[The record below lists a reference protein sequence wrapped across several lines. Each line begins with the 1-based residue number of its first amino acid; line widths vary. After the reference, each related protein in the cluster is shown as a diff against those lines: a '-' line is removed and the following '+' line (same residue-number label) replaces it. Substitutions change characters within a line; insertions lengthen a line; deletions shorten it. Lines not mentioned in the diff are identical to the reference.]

1 VHDGAITLEDGVMA
15 AIYYDD
21 ECQFCRAM
29 LRRFGHTL
37 ARRRFT
43 FVPLQSPGAA
53 RLLGVSDEH
62 LLDEMRV
69 RLDNGAVFGGASA
82 LVAIA
87 RRIWWAWP
95 LWALSRVPGAILLVG
110 AAYRW
115 VARNRHCLNG
125 ACAVPRRAGS
135 SDPASPR

>member
-1 VHDGAITLEDGVMA
+1 MA

-21 ECQFCRAM
+21 ECPFCRGM
-29 LRRFGHTL
+29 LQRFGRTL

-43 FVPLQSPGAA
+43 FVPLQAPGAA

-69 RLDNGAVFGGASA
+69 RLDDGAVFGGATA
-82 LVAIA
+82 LLAIA

-95 LWALSRVPGAILLVG
+95 LWALSVLPGAMPVLNAG
-110 AAYRW
+110 YRW
-115 VARNRHCLNG
+115 IARNRHCLNS
-125 ACAVPRRAGS
+125 ACEVRR
-135 SDPASPR
+135 

>member
-1 VHDGAITLEDGVMA
+1 MA

-21 ECQFCRAM
+21 ECQVCRAM
-29 LRRFGHTL
+29 LRRFGRPL

-53 RLLGVSDEH
+53 RVLGLSDEH

-69 RLDNGAVFGGASA
+69 RFDDGAVCGGASA
-82 LVAIA
+82 VAAIA

-95 LWALSRVPGAILLVG
+95 LWALSHVPGVMPLLDV
-110 AAYRW
+110 AYRW
-115 VARNRHCLNG
+115 IARNRHCLNG
-125 ACAVPRRAGS
+125 ACELPRGTR
-135 SDPASPR
+135 

>member
-1 VHDGAITLEDGVMA
+1 MA

-21 ECQFCRAM
+21 ECEFCRGM
-29 LRRFGHTL
+29 LRRFGRTL

-43 FVPLQSPGAA
+43 FVPLQAPGAA
-53 RLLGVSDEH
+53 RMLGVSDEH

-69 RLDNGAVFGGASA
+69 RLDDGVVCGGASA

-95 LWALSRVPGAILLVG
+95 LWALSGVPGVMPLLDV
-110 AAYRW
+110 AYRRI
-115 VARNRHCLNG
+115 ARHRHCLHG
-125 ACAVPRRAGS
+125 ACAVPRRAGA
-135 SDPASPR
+135 SDSASAR

>member
-1 VHDGAITLEDGVMA
+1 MA

-21 ECQFCRAM
+21 DCEVCRDL
-29 LRRFGHTL
+29 LRRFGRTL

-53 RLLGVSDEH
+53 RVLGIADRH

-69 RLDNGAVFGGASA
+69 LLDNGAVFGGASA
-82 LVAIA
+82 ALAIA

-95 LWALSRVPGAILLVG
+95 LWALSRVPGAMPLMNAG
-110 AAYRW
+110 YRW
-115 VARNRHCLNG
+115 IARRRHCLTG
-125 ACAVPRRAGS
+125 ACEVHR
-135 SDPASPR
+135 

>member
-1 VHDGAITLEDGVMA
+1 MA

-21 ECQFCRAM
+21 ECRFCRDM
-29 LRRFGHTL
+29 LRRFGRTL
-37 ARRRFT
+37 ARRLFT

-53 RLLGVSDEH
+53 RVLGVSEEH

-69 RLDNGAVFGGASA
+69 RFDDGAVVGGASA

-95 LWALSRVPGAILLVG
+95 LWALGCLPGAMPVLE

-115 VARNRHCLNG
+115 IARNRHCMNG
-125 ACAVPRRAGS
+125 VCEVRR
-135 SDPASPR
+135 

>member
-1 VHDGAITLEDGVMA
+1 MA

-21 ECQFCRAM
+21 NCQFCRDM
-29 LRRFGHTL
+29 LRRFGRTL
-37 ARRRFT
+37 ARRRFI

-53 RLLGVSDEH
+53 GVLGVSDQH

-69 RLDNGAVFGGASA
+69 RFDDGTVCGGAA
-82 LVAIA
+82 AVAAIA

-95 LWALSRVPGAILLVG
+95 LWAVSRVPGVMPLLG

-115 VARNRHCLNG
+115 IGRNRYCVNG
-125 ACAVPRRAGS
+125 ACEVHR
-135 SDPASPR
+135 

>member
-1 VHDGAITLEDGVMA
+1 MA

-21 ECQFCRAM
+21 ECQFCRGM
-29 LRRFGHTL
+29 LQRFGRTL

-43 FVPLQSPGAA
+43 FVPLQAPGAG

-69 RLDNGAVFGGASA
+69 RLDDGVVVGGASA
-82 LVAIA
+82 VMAIA

-95 LWALSRVPGAILLVG
+95 LWALSCLPGAMPLLNVG
-110 AAYRW
+110 YRW
-115 VARNRHCLNG
+115 IARNRHCLNG
-125 ACAVPRRAGS
+125 ACEVRR
-135 SDPASPR
+135 

>member
-1 VHDGAITLEDGVMA
+1 MA

-21 ECQFCRAM
+21 ECQFCRDT
-29 LRRFGHTL
+29 LRRFGRAL
-37 ARRRFT
+37 ARRRFK

-53 RLLGVSDEH
+53 RVLGIDDRH

-69 RLDNGAVFGGASA
+69 LFENGAVYGGASA
-82 LVAIA
+82 VVAIA

-95 LWALSRVPGAILLVG
+95 LWAVSHVPGVMPAMN

-115 VARNRHCLNG
+115 IARNRSCLNG
-125 ACAVPRRAGS
+125 ACAIPRTR
-135 SDPASPR
+135 

>member
-1 VHDGAITLEDGVMA
+1 MA

-21 ECQFCRAM
+21 DCRFCRGM
-29 LRRFGHTL
+29 LQRFGRTL

-53 RLLGVSDEH
+53 GLLGIADAR

-69 RLDNGAVFGGASA
+69 RLDDGTVFGGASA
-82 LVAIA
+82 MTAIA

-95 LWALSRVPGAILLVG
+95 LWAVSRVPGAMPVLD

-115 VARNRHCLNG
+115 IARNRHCESDACELPRG
-125 ACAVPRRAGS
+125 AR
-135 SDPASPR
+135 

>member
-1 VHDGAITLEDGVMA
+1 MP

-21 ECQFCRAM
+21 ECRFCRGM
-29 LRRFGHTL
+29 LQRFGRTL

-43 FVPLQSPGAA
+43 FVPLQAPGAS
-53 RLLGVSDEH
+53 RVLGVPEEH

-69 RLDNGAVFGGASA
+69 RLDDGAVCGGASA
-82 LVAIA
+82 VMAIA

-95 LWALSRVPGAILLVG
+95 LWAMSRVPGTMPLLN

-115 VARNRHCLNG
+115 MARNRHCLTG
-125 ACAVPRRAGS
+125 ACEVRR
-135 SDPASPR
+135 

>member
-1 VHDGAITLEDGVMA
+1 MA

-21 ECQFCRAM
+21 DCRFCRAM
-29 LRRFGHTL
+29 LLRFGRTL

-69 RLDNGAVFGGASA
+69 RLDDGEVCGGASA
-82 LVAIA
+82 LTAIA

-95 LWALSRVPGAILLVG
+95 LWALSRVPGAMPLLN

-115 VARNRHCLNG
+115 IARNRHCLH
-125 ACAVPRRAGS
+125 ATCELPRGTR
-135 SDPASPR
+135 